1 MHYFLGAR
9 KALTMKKVVRWILF
23 LLILVVIIVGGWV
36 GLSWGLGVLM
46 DNAFDLKNYGPANY
60 ISFGSFLLVLIIL
73 VNLIT
78 IGAVG
83 WGLFS
88 YGRARGLIKKLGK
101 KE

>member
-1 MHYFLGAR
+1 
-9 KALTMKKVVRWILF
+9 MKKIVSWIIF
-23 LLILVVIIVGGWV
+23 FIALVVIIIGGWA
-36 GLSWGLGVLM
+36 GLSWGLGALVG
-46 DNAFDLKNYGPANY
+46 NAFDLKNYGPTNY

-73 VNLIT
+73 VNLVT